1 MNEIQKEVVSTVEK
15 EVLKTW
21 LKNQMSTPYD
31 SYQRR
36 CEIDQMVEQAAS
48 CADFIVDMA
57 KMCNIDLDRFVRS
70 MFGLR

>member
-1 MNEIQKEVVSTVEK
+1 MNELQKEVVGTVDK
-15 EVLKTW
+15 EAVKTW

-31 SYQRR
+31 TYQRR
-36 CEIDQMVEQAAS
+36 CKIDQMVEQAAN

-57 KMCNIDLDRFVRS
+57 KMCNIDLDKFVCS